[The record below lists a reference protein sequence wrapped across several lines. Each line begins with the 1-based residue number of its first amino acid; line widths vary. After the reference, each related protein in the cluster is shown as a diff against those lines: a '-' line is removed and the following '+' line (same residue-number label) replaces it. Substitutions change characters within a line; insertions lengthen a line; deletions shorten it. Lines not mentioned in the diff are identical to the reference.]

1 MYPQGV
7 HLLLFGYQR
16 FHYILLYFVDRL
28 HKGINVQVGVNTFGE
43 RHCTGVSDDLLDHG
57 LIYMRFCQH
66 GDTGV
71 SCIMG
76 LVVKADLLH
85 EGCKIAVVIISVIKV
100 LLIRGMEKVFAL
112 GTFEPCSVEREHF
125 VCYGNFSQAVL
136 RLAGDHIEVLL
147 IQVDIFLLEIEEFG
161 DSASVIDQHQY
172 DLIIRIFCKLPESL
186 DLCFGEFIPAA
197 FIWVPVFELGDV
209 HKLRIILVADVIFHG
224 VIIQQAK
231 QAFQFL
237 QGRIILAAGIHHKL
251 EVCQLHFL
259 EHLIVE
265 CSAYLIRCFI
275 AFNIGIRY
283 CREFFLRPAFID
295 LLKG

>member
-1 MYPQGV
+1 ME
-7 HLLLFGYQR
+7 
-16 FHYILLYFVDRL
+16 I
-28 HKGINVQVGVNTFGE
+28 QV
-43 RHCTGVSDDLLDHG
+43 C
-57 LIYMRFCQH
+57 
-66 GDTGV
+66 
-71 SCIMG
+71 

-186 DLCFGEFIPAA
+186 DLCFGEFIPAE

-224 VIIQQAK
+224 VIIQLAK

>member
-7 HLLLFGYQR
+7 HLLLFRYQR
-16 FHYILLYFVDRL
+16 FHCILLYFVDRL

-43 RHCTGVSDDLLDHG
+43 RHCTGVSDDLFDHG

-186 DLCFGEFIPAA
+186 DLCFGEFIPAE

-224 VIIQQAK
+224 VIIQLAK